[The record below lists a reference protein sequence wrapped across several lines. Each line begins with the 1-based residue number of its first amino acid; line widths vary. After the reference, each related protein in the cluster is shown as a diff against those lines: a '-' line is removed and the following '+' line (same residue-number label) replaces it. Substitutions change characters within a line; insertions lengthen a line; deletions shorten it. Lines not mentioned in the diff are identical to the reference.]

1 MVAKSLA
8 SSPPLPRVSSSKCS
22 NGKTNCLQLHLC
34 IYILY
39 IHALFNRSY
48 NLLPCGGVKLVC
60 GRSGAWS
67 VFCVGPSFTILFD
80 LLGKLTMSS
89 LSSSVRCWVKNFIQ
103 LGHTVIALSLSLSL
117 SISVHSIVYVPYV
130 YSVIYVILIYM
141 HA

>member
-1 MVAKSLA
+1 MWAVGRLVGLLCG
-8 SSPPLPRVSSSKCS
+8 PLSR
-22 NGKTNCLQLHLC
+22 HL
-34 IYILY
+34 
-39 IHALFNRSY
+39 R
-48 NLLPCGGVKLVC
+48 
-60 GRSGAWS
+60 
-67 VFCVGPSFTILFD
+67 FD

-103 LGHTVIALSLSLSL
+103 LGHTVIALSLSLCL